1 MFSFE
6 LAQPREVKWKMAANL
21 SKVAGMGSCINGHV
35 VQNDSVMSEPLQG
48 QEKVAI
54 LDAGAQY
61 GKVRLP
67 SSFAE
72 NHEKPKIA

>member
-1 MFSFE
+1 
-6 LAQPREVKWKMAANL
+6 MAANL

-35 VQNDSVMSEPLQG
+35 VQNDSAMSEEQLG

-61 GKVRLP
+61 GKVR
-67 SSFAE
+67 
-72 NHEKPKIA
+72 